1 MKFVAGL
8 QLNVHLQCIDNKWL
22 MCNVKTR
29 NLTITT
35 TATIVTKVILRRISN
50 IIAKVFVDKNLEK
63 DNINLKLGQNWLELM
78 DVMTYEVFALFN

>member
-1 MKFVAGL
+1 
-8 QLNVHLQCIDNKWL
+8 

-50 IIAKVFVDKNLEK
+50 VIAKVFVDKNLEK

>member
-1 MKFVAGL
+1 MMK
-8 QLNVHLQCIDNKWL
+8 WS
-22 MCNVKTR
+22 VKKR

-35 TATIVTKVILRRISN
+35 TATIVTKVILRISN

-63 DNINLKLGQNWLELM
+63 DNINLKLGQKWLELM

>member
-1 MKFVAGL
+1 
-8 QLNVHLQCIDNKWL
+8 

-50 IIAKVFVDKNLEK
+50 IIANVFVDKNLEK
-63 DNINLKLGQNWLELM
+63 DNINLKLGQNWLELI

>member
-1 MKFVAGL
+1 
-8 QLNVHLQCIDNKWL
+8 

-35 TATIVTKVILRRISN
+35 TATIVTKAILRRISN

>member
-1 MKFVAGL
+1 
-8 QLNVHLQCIDNKWL
+8 

>member
-1 MKFVAGL
+1 
-8 QLNVHLQCIDNKWL
+8 

-35 TATIVTKVILRRISN
+35 TATIVTKVILRCISN

>member
-1 MKFVAGL
+1 M
-8 QLNVHLQCIDNKWL
+8 HLQCIDNKWL
-22 MCNVKTR
+22 KYNVKTR

-50 IIAKVFVDKNLEK
+50 VIAKVFVDKNLEK

>member
-1 MKFVAGL
+1 
-8 QLNVHLQCIDNKWL
+8 

-63 DNINLKLGQNWLELM
+63 DNINLKLGQNWLELI

>member
-1 MKFVAGL
+1 
-8 QLNVHLQCIDNKWL
+8 

-63 DNINLKLGQNWLELM
+63 DNINLKLDQNWLELM

>member
-1 MKFVAGL
+1 
-8 QLNVHLQCIDNKWL
+8 

-35 TATIVTKVILRRISN
+35 TATIITKVILRRISN

-63 DNINLKLGQNWLELM
+63 DNINLKLDQNWLELM

>member
-1 MKFVAGL
+1 
-8 QLNVHLQCIDNKWL
+8 

-35 TATIVTKVILRRISN
+35 TATIITKVILRRISN

-63 DNINLKLGQNWLELM
+63 DNINLKLGQNWLALM

>member
-1 MKFVAGL
+1 MMK
-8 QLNVHLQCIDNKWL
+8 WS
-22 MCNVKTR
+22 VKKR

-35 TATIVTKVILRRISN
+35 TATIVTKVILRISN

-63 DNINLKLGQNWLELM
+63 DNINFKLGQKWLELM

>member
-1 MKFVAGL
+1 
-8 QLNVHLQCIDNKWL
+8 

-63 DNINLKLGQNWLELM
+63 DNINLKLGQNWLALM

>member
-1 MKFVAGL
+1 M
-8 QLNVHLQCIDNKWL
+8 NVHLQCIDNKWL
-22 MCNVKTR
+22 KCNVKTR

-50 IIAKVFVDKNLEK
+50 VIAKVFVDKNLEK

>member
-1 MKFVAGL
+1 
-8 QLNVHLQCIDNKWL
+8 

-35 TATIVTKVILRRISN
+35 TATIVTKVILRHISN
-50 IIAKVFVDKNLEK
+50 IIANVFVDKNLEK

>member
-1 MKFVAGL
+1 
-8 QLNVHLQCIDNKWL
+8 
-22 MCNVKTR
+22 MCNAKTR

>member
-1 MKFVAGL
+1 MIKV
-8 QLNVHLQCIDNKWL
+8 QC
-22 MCNVKTR
+22 KTR

-50 IIAKVFVDKNLEK
+50 VIAKVFVDKNLEK

>member
-1 MKFVAGL
+1 
-8 QLNVHLQCIDNKWL
+8 

-35 TATIVTKVILRRISN
+35 TATIVTKATPRRISN

>member
-1 MKFVAGL
+1 
-8 QLNVHLQCIDNKWL
+8 

-35 TATIVTKVILRRISN
+35 TATIITKVILRRISN